1 MASETFFT
9 TQKTDTGTVF
19 TVHPA
24 RSSFFLRLLAM
35 GFALYFGWFLLN
47 LLLGTPIR
55 ALVAFSILGIVAFL
69 FRSKTGQRPA
79 QPVRNKKAF
88 EITVKRDGL
97 VLGKEFYPGN
107 DIAEFSIVAPNAPVA
122 SSHTVAFAGTGM
134 MGLSAG
140 LAAAGV
146 QGAMN
151 AGQVI
156 GAQIAA
162 RSNSLMLRKRS
173 HNKPIPIAC
182 GLTAQAA
189 QALMNDIIEAM
200 R

>member
-1 MASETFFT
+1 
-9 TQKTDTGTVF
+9 
-19 TVHPA
+19 
-24 RSSFFLRLLAM
+24 
-35 GFALYFGWFLLN
+35 
-47 LLLGTPIR
+47 
-55 ALVAFSILGIVAFL
+55 VAIGIIAFL

-88 EITVKRDGL
+88 EITVNRDGL
-97 VLGKEFYPGN
+97 VLGQEFYPAN
-107 DIAEFSIVAPNAPVA
+107 DIAEFSIVAPNAPMA
-122 SSHTVAFAGTGM
+122 SSHTVALQGTGM
-134 MGLSAG
+134 LGLSAG

-173 HNKPIPIAC
+173 YSKPIPIAR
-182 GLTAQAA
+182 GLTSQVAL
-189 QALMNDIIEAM
+189 ALMNDITEAM